1 MRDAGNPQIS
11 LKIVPRRRWLGALTA
26 LGGLAWLSKAW
37 PQVGSG
43 GTGSPVVA
51 ASVGVADF
59 VNGSVTLTRGGA
71 AQALL
76 QGTLLEQGDQ
86 LDTARGAELHAKFD
100 DGGYLAVRPNSS
112 VRIDHYVAQGE
123 ASDLVALSLIRG
135 ALRSVTGWIGK
146 IGAPQQYKITAG
158 TATIGVRGTDHEVV
172 YVPEEL
178 ATPDV
183 PAGLHNRVNEGA
195 TTLRNER
202 GQIDIAQGAA
212 GYAPRSGELPRL
224 HERMPGFFNR
234 LRTGNEQRLVQ
245 HNRVLRGFMESKL
258 RERGKLTANENFG
271 NFLERH
277 RATPGPGTGAGA
289 GSNTAA
295 ERQQERGATREQRQL
310 ERQEQQRQRRE
321 LKAREHEA
329 RQRGQ
334 HQRP

>member
-26 LGGLAWLSKAW
+26 LGGLTWLSKAW
-37 PQVGSG
+37 PQVSSG
-43 GTGSPVVA
+43 GMGSPVVA

-123 ASDLVALSLIRG
+123 PSDLVALSLIRG

-234 LRTGNEQRLVQ
+234 LRTNNEQRLLQ
-245 HNRVLRGFMESKL
+245 HGRGLRPFMEAKL
-258 RERGKLTANENFG
+258 RERGKLTANQGFDQ
-271 NFLERH
+271 FLERH
-277 RATPGPGTGAGA
+277 RPGAGA
-289 GSNTAA
+289 KTADRA
-295 ERQQERGATREQRQL
+295 DARSEKQRERRAAQEQRQQDRE
-310 ERQEQQRQRRE
+310 ERKREQQE
-321 LKAREHEA
+321 HKASERA
-329 RQRGQ
+329 P
-334 HQRP
+334 RPHKN

>member
-1 MRDAGNPQIS
+1 MDFQAIS
-11 LKIVPRRRWLGALTA
+11 LKIGGRRRLLAG
-26 LGGLAWLSKAW
+26 LGGLGLASWLPARG
-37 PQVGSG
+37 QVGG
-43 GTGSPVVA
+43 PGSA
-51 ASVGVADF
+51 ASASVGMADF
-59 VNGSVTLTRGGA
+59 VNGSVTLTRSGVAQPVQQGA
-71 AQALL
+71 PLQA
-76 QGTLLEQGDQ
+76 GDQ
-86 LDTARGAELHAKFD
+86 IDTARNAELHARFD

-112 VRIDHYVAQGE
+112 VRIDQYVAQGE
-123 ASDLVALSLIRG
+123 ATDVAAFNLIRG

-146 IGAPQQYKITAG
+146 IGAPQQYRIQAG

-172 YVPEEL
+172 YVPDEL
-178 ATPDV
+178 ATADV

-224 HERMPGFFNR
+224 HGRMPGFFNR

-245 HNRVLRGFMESKL
+245 HNRALRGFMESKL

-277 RATPGPGTGAGA
+277 RARPGPGTGAGA
-289 GSNTAA
+289 GNNTAA
-295 ERQQERGATREQRQL
+295 ERQQERNTTREQRQL

-321 LKAREHEA
+321 LRARENEA
-329 RQRGQ
+329 RKRGQ
-334 HQRP
+334 PQRP